1 MVPKTGPRATT
12 RAVHKGIFCEQVLH
26 GMVICGRRASAAW
39 SRFRDQNLVLKMGPE
54 ICPRARENGYWR
66 FKFPALGACDFVR
79 LRGHL
84 SPALCRPTPDP
95 NPSCTRSRAARG
107 AAKQWGAALAWLA
120 RRARR
125 HAPRDHEQCRFSALP
140 PCSCPAQRSYFE
152 DRFRCPLIVK
162 LFS

>member
-12 RAVHKGIFCEQVLH
+12 RAVPKGFFCEQVIH

-54 ICPRARENGYWR
+54 IASRARENGHR
-66 FKFPALGACDFVR
+66 GFNFRALGACDFVR

-95 NPSCTRSRAARG
+95 NPSCTRSRATRG

-125 HAPRDHEQCRFSALP
+125 HAPRDHEQCRFSALS

-152 DRFRCPLIVK
+152 DRFRCPFIVK